1 MISHGALRGLSA
13 VGIAVA
19 FVPILACE
27 TVSLAPAEP
36 PVVEELGPTMVRAG
50 NSQLWAVLDFRFA
63 AGSLGSD
70 WLVVDVAVTAADR
83 RSARVTRDGIFV
95 RTPTG
100 TRIPLPSQAEYQRVY
115 SQLQSSLRRAD
126 VAASPMWAYFPRDR
140 RQCDFQFFAGP
151 GGTTYNHVEV
161 NDRRACGERLVFQ
174 IPGGVQPGRW
184 VVGIDLE
191 ESELRIPFDLS

>member
-1 MISHGALRGLSA
+1 MGGAGLPVRGRKHGQRLVDCRCGGHRRRPAQRSGDPRRDLCSDAHRDADPAS
-13 VGIAVA
+13 VA
-19 FVPILACE
+19 SGVP
-27 TVSLAPAEP
+27 S
-36 PVVEELGPTMVRAG
+36 
-50 NSQLWAVLDFRFA
+50 
-63 AGSLGSD
+63 
-70 WLVVDVAVTAADR
+70 
-83 RSARVTRDGIFV
+83 
-95 RTPTG
+95 
-100 TRIPLPSQAEYQRVY
+100 VY

-126 VAASPMWAYFPRDR
+126 VAASPMWAYFPRAR